1 MMNLNW
7 RKPVIYSLLYLSGS
21 RIPSCLKEITYLNQS
36 SIKELKRYQEQK
48 LQELLLHSCRY
59 VPYYNEVLLKS
70 GVVSNGKLNL
80 NNWHNIPIL
89 TKDIIR
95 THSDNL
101 VATDFQKNQRKP
113 YCNSSGGSTGE
124 PVSFWQDKIYNDWNV
139 SNKIFYKLNGGQ
151 DIGKKELRI
160 WGSERDLLVG
170 EEKLSVRLRNW
181 LYNRKEIN
189 AFKMSHNDMKKY
201 LEVWKN
207 FQPTWIEAYVQ
218 SIYEL
223 AKFSLENHYKL
234 PSPKGILVTAG
245 CLHKK
250 QYDLI
255 LETFKT
261 PIYNRYGSREVGDMA
276 CGLISD
282 MSEQNL
288 NLSPWNHYIEIID
301 DNGFPVSDNKE
312 GHVIVTTLNN
322 RTMPLIRY
330 KIGDIARYSKPENK
344 YRFSKV
350 IGRDVN
356 IFKAKTGDLIDGEFF
371 THEFYLKNWV
381 KKFQVVQ
388 KNYELIHINVVGDKN
403 KKDMELIEIDIKKV
417 MGNDCIIKWNFVTE
431 IESLKNGK
439 FLYTISEVD

>member
-189 AFKMSHNDMKKY
+189 AFKMSPDNMKIFVEQWNK
-201 LEVWKN
+201 
-207 FQPTWIEAYVQ
+207 FCPTWVEGYAQPLFEFARFLKEHEYKVSKPRGIISSAGTLYPEMKMMMEE
-218 SIYEL
+218 IYE
-223 AKFSLENHYKL
+223 
-234 PSPKGILVTAG
+234 
-245 CLHKK
+245 C
-250 QYDLI
+250 
-255 LETFKT
+255 
-261 PIYNRYGSREVGDMA
+261 PIYNRYGSREVGDIA
-276 CGLISD
+276 CSQGKEKLF
-282 MSEQNL
+282 
-288 NLSPWNHYIEIID
+288 LSPWNHYVEIL
-301 DNGFPVSDNKE
+301 NNHFEPVQSFEIGK
-312 GHVIVTTLNN
+312 VYITTLNN
-322 RTMPLIRY
+322 FSMPLIRY
-330 KIGDIARYSKPENK
+330 AIGDIAEAGDNILEFNK
-344 YRFSKV
+344 VEGRETSVFKTREGKV
-350 IGRDVN
+350 IS
-356 IFKAKTGDLIDGEFF
+356 GEFF
-371 THEFYLKNWV
+371 IHFIGVVFNKGFISRFQVIQENYNFIRIKIVLKNQEA
-381 KKFQVVQ
+381 F
-388 KNYELIHINVVGDKN
+388 N
-403 KKDMELIEIDIKKV
+403 KYKLNIVSSIKKV
-417 MGNDCIIKWNFVTE
+417 MGNSCEVKFEYVDKID
-431 IESLKNGK
+431 SLKNGK
-439 FLYTISEVD
+439 YLYTISKI

>member
-36 SIKELKRYQEQK
+36 SIKELKKYQEQK

-59 VPYYNEVLLKS
+59 VPYYNEVLYKS

-101 VATDFQKNQRKP
+101 VATDSPKNQRKP

-151 DIGKKELRI
+151 DIGEKELRI

-189 AFKMSHNDMKKY
+189 AFKMSYNGMKKY
-201 LEVWKN
+201 LEIWKN

-223 AKFSLENHYKL
+223 AKFSLENNYKL

-255 LETFKT
+255 LEAFKT

-276 CGLISD
+276 CGLVSD
-282 MSEQNL
+282 MNKQNL
-288 NLSPWNHYIEIID
+288 DLSPWNHYIEIVD
-301 DNGFPVSDNKE
+301 NNGFPVSDNKE
-312 GHVIVTTLNN
+312 GYVVVTTLNN
-322 RTMPLIRY
+322 KTMPLIRY
-330 KIGDIARYSKPENK
+330 KIGDIARYSKQENK
-344 YRFSKV
+344 YQFSKV

-356 IFKAKTGDLIDGEFF
+356 IFKTKTGDLIDGEFF

-381 KKFQVVQ
+381 KKFQIVQ
-388 KNYELIHINVVGDKN
+388 KNYELIHINVVGEKN
-403 KKDMELIEIDIKKV
+403 KKDMELIETDIKKV
-417 MGNDCIIKWNFVTE
+417 MGNDCVIKWNFVTE

-439 FLYTISEVD
+439 YLYTISKV

>member
-1 MMNLNW
+1 MNLNW

-36 SIKELKRYQEQK
+36 SIKELKKYQEQK

-59 VPYYNEVLLKS
+59 VPYYNEVLYKS

-101 VATDFQKNQRKP
+101 VATDSPKNQRKP

-151 DIGKKELRI
+151 DIGEKELRI

-189 AFKMSHNDMKKY
+189 AFKMSYNGMKKY
-201 LEVWKN
+201 LEIWKN

-223 AKFSLENHYKL
+223 AKFSLENNYKL

-255 LETFKT
+255 LEAFKT

-276 CGLISD
+276 CGLVSD
-282 MSEQNL
+282 MNKQNL
-288 NLSPWNHYIEIID
+288 DLSPWNHYIEIVD
-301 DNGFPVSDNKE
+301 NNGFPVSDNKE
-312 GHVIVTTLNN
+312 GYVVVTTLNN
-322 RTMPLIRY
+322 KTMPLIRY
-330 KIGDIARYSKPENK
+330 KIGDIARYSKQENK
-344 YRFSKV
+344 YQFSKV

-356 IFKAKTGDLIDGEFF
+356 IFKTKTGDLIDGEFF

-381 KKFQVVQ
+381 KKFQIVQ
-388 KNYELIHINVVGDKN
+388 KNYELIHINVVGEKN
-403 KKDMELIEIDIKKV
+403 KKDMELIETDIKKV
-417 MGNDCIIKWNFVTE
+417 MGNDCVIKWNFVTE

-439 FLYTISEVD
+439 YLYTISKV

>member
-1 MMNLNW
+1 MNFNW

-21 RIPSCLKEITYLNQS
+21 KTPYYLKEIKYLNNL
-36 SIKELKRYQEQK
+36 SIKEIKKYQEQK
-48 LQELLLHSCRY
+48 LRKLLMHSYKY
-59 VPYYNEVLLKS
+59 VHYYNEVLLETE
-70 GVVSNGKLNL
+70 VVYDNKLNM
-80 NNWHNIPIL
+80 NNWSKIPIL

-95 THSDNL
+95 SRSNDLTSNG
-101 VATDFQKNQRKP
+101 KNQRKP

-124 PVSFWQDKIYNDWNV
+124 PVSFWQDKIYNDWNIA
-139 SNKIFYKLNGGQ
+139 NKIFYKLSGRQ
-151 DIGKKELRI
+151 DIGEKELRI
-160 WGSERDLLVG
+160 WGSERDLLIG
-170 EEKLSVRLRNW
+170 EEKFSVRLRNW
-181 LYNRKEIN
+181 LYNRKEVN
-189 AFKMSHNDMKKY
+189 SFKMSHSDMKKY
-201 LEVWKN
+201 LEIWKN
-207 FQPTWIEAYVQ
+207 FQPTWIEAYIQ

-223 AKFSLENHYKL
+223 AKFSLENDYKL

-255 LETFKT
+255 LEAFKT

-288 NLSPWNHYIEIID
+288 NLSPWNHYIEIVD
-301 DNGFPVSDNKE
+301 DNGFPVSNNKE

-322 RTMPLIRY
+322 KTMPLIRY
-330 KIGDIARYSKPENK
+330 KIGDIARYSKQENK
-344 YRFSKV
+344 YQFSKV

-356 IFKAKTGDLIDGEFF
+356 IFKTKTGDLIDGEFF

-388 KNYELIHINVVGDKN
+388 KNYELIHINIVGEKN
-403 KKDMELIEIDIKKV
+403 KKDMDLIEIDIKKV
-417 MGNDCIIKWNFVTE
+417 MGNDCIIKWNFVTK
-431 IESLKNGK
+431 IETLKNGK